1 LTFASSRQQDASI
14 IEQLTNELSGTALF
28 NYFGEWTLSKISGA
42 GSFKKM
48 LVLPLPEQ
56 LSFLL
61 KEAQLA
67 EVFGKLL
74 TCVRSMV

>member
-14 IEQLTNELSGTALF
+14 IEQLTKELSGTALF

-48 LVLPLPEQ
+48 LPEQ

-61 KEAQLA
+61 KEAQSA